1 MGMLQSNQCS
11 RSVDPAFF
19 LIETD
24 SINFVGLWQLAW
36 LKVEGAEEKED
47 ASSEA

>member
-1 MGMLQSNQCS
+1 VIYAKQGYFTIEVNSN
-11 RSVDPAFF
+11 
-19 LIETD
+19 LG
-24 SINFVGLWQLAW
+24 GLWQLAW